1 MIYPIVAYGDPVL
14 KKKAQELKQGDESLP
29 QLIEDMF
36 ETMHNAHGV
45 GLAAPQIGKS
55 IRLFVVDAGGFV
67 NPDPEN
73 KEEFKKVFIN
83 PTMLE
88 EDGDEWAYEEGCL
101 SIPGI
106 RSDVLRCPRIKINYF
121 DENWNEYTGVFEGLK
136 ARVIQH
142 EYDHIEGILY
152 LDHISPIK
160 RRLLKGK
167 LLNIS
172 KGEVDVDY
180 RMKFPIK
187 R

>member
-1 MIYPIVAYGDPVL
+1 MIYPIIAYGDPVL
-14 KKKAQELKQGDESLP
+14 KKRAQDIKQGDESLP
-29 QLIEDMF
+29 QLVQDMF
-36 ETMHNAHGV
+36 DTMYNAHGV

-55 IRLFVVDAGGFV
+55 LRLFVVDAA
-67 NPDPEN
+67 PLMN
-73 KEEFKKVFIN
+73 KEEGDDYQFKKVFIN
-83 PTMLE
+83 AQMLE
-88 EDGDEWAYEEGCL
+88 ETGEEWPYEEGCL

-106 RSDVLRCPRIKINYF
+106 RSDVLRQPQIKIHYW
-121 DENWNEYTGVFEGLK
+121 DENWIEHTDEYEGMA

-152 LDHISPIK
+152 LDHISAIK

-187 R
+187 K

>member
-1 MIYPIVAYGDPVL
+1 MIYPIIAYGDPVL
-14 KKKAQELKQGDESLP
+14 KKKAKAIEKGDSNLS
-29 QLIEDMF
+29 QLVQDMF
-36 ETMHNAHGV
+36 ETMYNAHGV

-55 IRLFVVDAGGFV
+55 VRLFVIDAAPFLG
-67 NPDPEN
+67 EESEI
-73 KEEFKKVFIN
+73 KEFKKVFVN
-83 PTMLE
+83 AEVLE
-88 EDGDEWAYEEGCL
+88 EDGEEWAYEEGCL

-106 RSDVLRCPRIKINYF
+106 RGDVIRCPRVKIHYW
-121 DENWNEYTGVFEGLK
+121 DENWNEHTDVFEGMP
-136 ARVIQH
+136 ARIVQH

-152 LDHISPIK
+152 LDHVSAIK

-187 R
+187 K